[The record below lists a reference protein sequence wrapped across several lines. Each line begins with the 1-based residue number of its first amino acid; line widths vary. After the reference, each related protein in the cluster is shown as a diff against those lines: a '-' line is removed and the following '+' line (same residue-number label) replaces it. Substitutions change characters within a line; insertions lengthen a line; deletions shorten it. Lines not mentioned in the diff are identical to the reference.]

1 MKRIKWSELLIYL
14 LSAELVGALSGIASG
29 GNFGSFYQSLQRPP
43 LAPPG
48 WLFPVAWV
56 ILYALMGI
64 SAYLIARAEHPQ
76 SAAALKLYW
85 VQLAV
90 NFLWSPV
97 FFRFRSLGGAAAVIV
112 VLLLMVIAMTVWF
125 WRIRRAAGLLNIP
138 YVLWT
143 AYATYL
149 TIGILLLNQ

>member
-1 MKRIKWSELLIYL
+1 MKRIKWSELLIYVI
-14 LSAELVGALSGIASG
+14 SAELVGALSGIASG
-29 GNFGSFYQSLQRPP
+29 GDFGSFYQSLQRPP
-43 LAPPG
+43 FAPPG

-56 ILYALMGI
+56 VLYALMGI
-64 SAYLIARAEHPQ
+64 SAYLVGREETSQ
-76 SAAALKLYW
+76 GSAALKLYW
-85 VQLAV
+85 LQLAV

-112 VLLLMVIAMTVWF
+112 VLVLLVTGMTVWF
-125 WRIRRAAGLLNIP
+125 WRIRKAAGILNIP

-149 TIGILLLNQ
+149 TIGILKLNG